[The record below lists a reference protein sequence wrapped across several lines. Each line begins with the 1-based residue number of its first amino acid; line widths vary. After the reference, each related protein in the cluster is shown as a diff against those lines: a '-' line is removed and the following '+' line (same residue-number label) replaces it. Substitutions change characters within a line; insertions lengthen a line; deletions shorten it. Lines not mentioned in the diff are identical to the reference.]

1 LKDGIV
7 AKILIKNLQNKRN
20 KKKIIRIK
28 YNRKKPNED
37 EI

>member
-20 KKKIIRIK
+20 NKKRMRIK